1 MSNVISLQRAVQ
13 SRKESY
19 PRPRDRQHD
28 FIMDMAGYCLEMQPQ
43 MCVRDKAKLLRV
55 LANLL
60 DTTEDPVEALS

>member
-1 MSNVISLQRAVQ
+1 MSNVISLKSVIK
-13 SRKESY
+13 SRNEHF

-43 MCVRDKAKLLRV
+43 MSVRDKAQLLRV

-60 DTTEDPVEALS
+60 DTTEDPIEALS

>member
-1 MSNVISLQRAVQ
+1 MSNVIPLQRVVQ
-13 SRKESY
+13 QRGEHFPK
-19 PRPRDRQHD
+19 PRDRQHD

-60 DTTEDPVEALS
+60 DTTEDPIEALS